1 MNDFLIGSTEILQ
14 IADAVAR
21 EKGVSKELILG
32 AMEEAIRIAARK
44 KYGHEFSIRAEIDQK
59 TGDIKLY
66 HDLIVVEDSADEVP
80 EQYQELNKITL
91 EDAKVKHQGVKI
103 GEVISNRLPPLDL
116 ARSFAQSAKQVI
128 IQKVREIVKEKE
140 FNDFEPRK
148 GQIISGVV
156 SKIERNGDVTVGI
169 GSNLAFLA
177 KNQLLR
183 SDKFKQGDRVV
194 ALLQNVLRDNKEP
207 QLRLSRTDNMF
218 LAKLF
223 EQEVPEIFDGIIEIK
238 DVVRDPSSK
247 AKIAVASTDTFI
259 DPVGSCVG
267 IRGARV
273 MSVTDELNGEKID
286 VIQWSPDLATYVIN
300 AIAPA
305 EVSKVIIDEDNKTV
319 EIVMP
324 AEQLSIAI
332 GRRGQNIRLASQLV
346 KWKIS
351 VISEQDE
358 SKRRLEEFH
367 RLTEV
372 FMEHLDLE
380 EILAQLLVSE
390 GYVKISEIAEAT
402 VEEIANIQGLDRDIA
417 EELITRAKEY
427 VALHKEDQ
435 PAVKKS
441 FDQEQEKLENL
452 IMNSEII
459 QILLSNNIKS
469 IGEFAKLTREDFIKM
484 IPNSD
489 LSEGEIDKLIFK
501 ARDSL

>member
-66 HDLIVVEDSADEVP
+66 HDLIVVANSEDEVA
-80 EQYQELNKITL
+80 EEYQELNKITL
-91 EDAKVKHQGVKI
+91 EEAKIKHANAKV

-140 FNDFEPRK
+140 FNDFKVRE
-148 GQIISGVV
+148 GEVISGVV
-156 SKIERNGDVTVGI
+156 DKIERGDLMVRV
-169 GSNLAFLA
+169 GSNIALLPRY
-177 KNQLLR
+177 QLLR
-183 SDKFKQGDRVV
+183 SDKFKQDDRVV
-194 ALLQNVLRDNKEP
+194 ALLQEVIRDNKEP
-207 QLRLSRTDNMF
+207 QLRLSRTDNLF

-223 EQEVPEIFDGIIEIK
+223 EQEVPEIFDRIIEIK
-238 DVVRDPSSK
+238 DVVRDPGSK
-247 AKIAVASTDTFI
+247 AKIAVASTDISI

-273 MSVTDELNGEKID
+273 MSVTNELNGEKID

-305 EVSKVIIDEDNKTV
+305 EVSKVIIDEDNKAV

-324 AEQLSIAI
+324 AEQLSLAI

-367 RLTEV
+367 RLTEI

-402 VEEIANIQGLDRDIA
+402 VEEIANIQGLDQDIA
-417 EELITRAKEY
+417 EELISRAKEY
-427 VALHKEDQ
+427 LSLHKEEQ
-435 PAVKKS
+435 PVMKKAL
-441 FDQEQEKLENL
+441 DQEQEKLENL
-452 IMNSEII
+452 IMNPEIM
-459 QILLSNNIKS
+459 QVLLDNNIKS
-469 IGEFAKLTREDFIKM
+469 IEEFAKLTREDFIK
-484 IPNSD
+484 ITPDSD

-501 ARDSL
+501 ARDAL